1 MPPLSHT
8 DVKAMAFR
16 SRARAL
22 TVKSCFRQSNII
34 VQAWCAHHHAE
45 EERTDRILVLV
56 SDIGNGVIGDGTD
69 EIRVK
74 RYASQHGFLFFLFLL
89 WKRYCKN
96 TAAVHI
102 FSYGD
107 RSAVLV

>member
-1 MPPLSHT
+1 
-8 DVKAMAFR
+8 MACR

-22 TVKSCFRQSNII
+22 TVKSCFRQSDII
-34 VQAWCAHHHAE
+34 VQAWCARHHAE
-45 EERTDRILVLV
+45 EGRTDRILVLV
-56 SDIGNGVIGDGTD
+56 SDRGNEVIGDGTD

-74 RYASQHGFLFFLFLL
+74 RIASQHGFLFSLFLL
-89 WKRYCKN
+89 RKRYCKN